1 MKINDVY
8 SGFRLVKKTKIAEI
22 DANLLEFKHEKSGG
36 NLAYIECDDTNK
48 AFMAGFRTLPH
59 DSTGVCHIIEHTLLC
74 GSKKFPLKEP
84 FVNLLKGSMS
94 TFLNAM
100 TAYDW
105 TCYPVASQNDKDF
118 HNLME
123 TYLDAVFA
131 PISVLDPKP
140 FLQEGWHYELLN
152 KDDDLTI
159 KGVVYNEMK
168 GAMSSVD
175 SQLTELILKR
185 MYKDTCYGVNS
196 GGDPKAIPNL
206 TFEDYKAFYHKHYH
220 PENALLVLYGKMD
233 ILSQLEFIDKEYL
246 SNYIASDAQIRI
258 DCPKPLVDL
267 DYEENYAIS
276 SNETTENNAYIGMSF
291 ALPKASD
298 VEGNLAFSILRDVLF
313 GTNASPLKKALLDL
327 NLCDD
332 IDAGIDDD
340 CIIPSFQISI
350 KKTDKKNKKLFYDTF
365 INECKKYVLN
375 GLDKNALLATI
386 NYAEFKHKELDM
398 GTMPKGVIFAIN
410 LLQSFNYGI
419 SLEEALVSDKYFKKF
434 KEHLD
439 DNYFESLI
447 EKYFINSNHYVI
459 VTLNPSA
466 TLANESEEAF
476 KAKMA
481 QVKKGMS
488 DAEIEA
494 VIKQTK
500 DLIEYQSSVDS
511 EENLRKLPTLDVS
524 DIDLNVNKVNTTIT
538 KENNAT
544 TIIHEFNTNGIG
556 YLNAYFDLK
565 TLSLEELSYA
575 SMLPS
580 LLIALDTEDYKADEL
595 QNFIKTYLGGINFSM
610 SITSSKDDYNVYL
623 KLNASALD
631 ENIEYIS
638 KAINEI
644 ISKTIYDEKKVAVIL
659 NQAKN
664 NVKENIIQ
672 NGMYVAMVEAQS
684 SDLKS
689 AKVRSNLL
697 GDNRYQFL
705 NDAAS
710 NVKDFIA
717 KLKNT
722 LSRVFNKNNM
732 IVSVSGSKKTIELLK
747 KEVSQFTLDTKAN
760 PQILDVSLSSKAPKA
775 LVIPSEVSYN
785 AKTMNLALTDFEY
798 DGALQVLSHIV
809 RYDYLWNK
817 VRVLG
822 GAYGCTMQV
831 SGVTK
836 EITFGSF
843 RDPNC
848 KNTYSAY
855 DELSKYL
862 NEFNPSTSEF
872 NSYLIGAIGAFDQPA
887 SNSVL
892 INNADTNYL
901 CGISDD
907 DRIKVKKEMIETTAS
922 KIKSYAKLFDEFAS
936 NGTCYTIGNQN
947 KIESAHIFDEI
958 KEL

>member
-1 MKINDVY
+1 M
-8 SGFRLVKKTKIAEI
+8 
-22 DANLLEFKHEKSGG
+22 
-36 NLAYIECDDTNK
+36 
-48 AFMAGFRTLPH
+48 
-59 DSTGVCHIIEHTLLC
+59 
-74 GSKKFPLKEP
+74 
-84 FVNLLKGSMS
+84 
-94 TFLNAM
+94 
-100 TAYDW
+100 
-105 TCYPVASQNDKDF
+105 
-118 HNLME
+118 
-123 TYLDAVFA
+123 
-131 PISVLDPKP
+131 
-140 FLQEGWHYELLN
+140 
-152 KDDDLTI
+152 
-159 KGVVYNEMK
+159 
-168 GAMSSVD
+168 
-175 SQLTELILKR
+175 
-185 MYKDTCYGVNS
+185 
-196 GGDPKAIPNL
+196 
-206 TFEDYKAFYHKHYH
+206 
-220 PENALLVLYGKMD
+220 
-233 ILSQLEFIDKEYL
+233 
-246 SNYIASDAQIRI
+246 
-258 DCPKPLVDL
+258 
-267 DYEENYAIS
+267 
-276 SNETTENNAYIGMSF
+276 
-291 ALPKASD
+291 
-298 VEGNLAFSILRDVLF
+298 
-313 GTNASPLKKALLDL
+313 
-327 NLCDD
+327 
-332 IDAGIDDD
+332 
-340 CIIPSFQISI
+340 
-350 KKTDKKNKKLFYDTF
+350 
-365 INECKKYVLN
+365 
-375 GLDKNALLATI
+375 
-386 NYAEFKHKELDM
+386 
-398 GTMPKGVIFAIN
+398 
-410 LLQSFNYGI
+410 
-419 SLEEALVSDKYFKKF
+419 
-434 KEHLD
+434 
-439 DNYFESLI
+439 
-447 EKYFINSNHYVI
+447 
-459 VTLNPSA
+459 
-466 TLANESEEAF
+466 
-476 KAKMA
+476 
-481 QVKKGMS
+481 
-488 DAEIEA
+488 
-494 VIKQTK
+494 
-500 DLIEYQSSVDS
+500 
-511 EENLRKLPTLDVS
+511 
-524 DIDLNVNKVNTTIT
+524 
-538 KENNAT
+538 
-544 TIIHEFNTNGIG
+544 
-556 YLNAYFDLK
+556 NAYFDLK

-760 PQILDVSLSSKAPKA
+760 PQILDISLSSKAPKA